1 MHLTCKVQTNDEVI
15 FELDVRMLNGRVK
28 ISMNIVNEEQNPSN
42 TMMREEMIKS

>member
-1 MHLTCKVQTNDEVI
+1 MHLMCKVQTNDEVI
-15 FELDVRMLNGRVK
+15 FELDVRMLNRRVK